1 MFLKTIETV
10 RAAKTVELSSTTIGF
25 GLGFRYEIDR
35 SYQWGILASGHSDN
49 LQEQH
54 RYRHVIRQQAQL
66 LLAYGRYLPSTSSAF
81 FLQAGIARRSQ
92 QHETLYRRDVQN
104 GDCPCGG
111 MGSIRV
117 DWPQWALQ
125 VGFGWDWGEPRGLHG
140 GLGFGWI
147 YSAPP
152 KLSLDTQQT
161 FGTNTPDQDAYLAE
175 EWRAMPSRTKHLRV
189 WPLYSISLGWSF

>member
-1 MFLKTIETV
+1 MFLETIETV
-10 RAAKTVELSSTTIGF
+10 SAAKTVELSSTTIGA
-25 GLGFRYEIDR
+25 GLGFRHGIDR
-35 SYQWGILASGHSDN
+35 SYQWGILASSHSDN

-111 MGSIRV
+111 MGSIQV
-117 DWPQWALQ
+117 EWPQWALQ
-125 VGFGWDWGEPRGLHG
+125 AGFGWDWGQPKGIRGG
-140 GLGFGWI
+140 VSFGWI
-147 YSAPP
+147 YSQTP

-161 FGTNTPDQDAYLAE
+161 FGTNTPDQDAYLAK
-175 EWRAMPSRTKHLRV
+175 EWAAMPEQARRLQF
-189 WPLYSISLGWSF
+189 WPLYGVSLGWSF